1 MICNKCAS
9 RMNTTNT
16 YKHEDGVLRRR
27 KCFEC
32 GESFMTLEKKYTPPT
47 KEKPHTPKPLMPRR
61 DAAMIERL
69 KAEIQLRDKE

>member
-1 MICNKCAS
+1 
-9 RMNTTNT
+9 MNTTNT

-32 GESFMTLEKKYTPPT
+32 GESFMTLEKKYTLPA
-47 KEKPHTPKPLMPRR
+47 KEKPHKPKPLMPKR

-69 KAEIQLRDKE
+69 RAEIQLRDKE